1 MGEFEDKFEKWLEKK
16 FIKIH
21 TLVEHDTLDKIV
33 VKFYRLK

>member
-21 TLVEHDTLDKIV
+21 TLVEHDTLDRIV